1 MTALYELAA
10 DFKAVATRL
19 EEMELDDETIRDT
32 LDGYA
37 ADFDNKVISIAS
49 LIRNLETT
57 AEAIKQAEAQMAARR
72 KTIESKAEWLRQ
84 YIINNMQATG
94 RIEVDC
100 PMFAIKV
107 KTNRPTVV
115 VAEDACI
122 PSAYLRVTTSPDK
135 KALKD
140 ALDAGEVIKGVSL
153 VSSTTLSIK

>member
-19 EEMELDDETIRDT
+19 EEMELDNETIRDT

-37 ADFDNKVISIAS
+37 ADFDNKVICIAS
-49 LIRNLETT
+49 LIRNLEAT
-57 AEAIKQAEAQMAARR
+57 AEAIKQAETQMATRR
-72 KTIESKAEWLRQ
+72 KAMEGKAEWLRQ

-94 RIEVDC
+94 RVEIDC
-100 PMFAIKV
+100 PMFSVKV
-107 KTNRPTVV
+107 KTNRPAII

-122 PSAYLRVTTSPDK
+122 PSAYLRITTSPDK

-140 ALDAGEVIKGVSL
+140 ALDAGETIEGVSL
-153 VSSTTLSIK
+153 VCSTILSIK